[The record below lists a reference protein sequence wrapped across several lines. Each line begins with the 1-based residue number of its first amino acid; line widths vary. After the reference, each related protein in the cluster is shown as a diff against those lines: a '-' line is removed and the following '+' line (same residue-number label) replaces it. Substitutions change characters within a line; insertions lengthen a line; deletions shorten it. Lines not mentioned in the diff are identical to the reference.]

1 MKIDVGL
8 FNNIIVNNYLDL
20 ALQELDI
27 LFNTRPTELLG
38 QPTYG
43 INFEQFLWTLTP
55 SSDTLERYIKEKI
68 TMNTFYL
75 SKMNFTIN
83 VDFIRDLAEVIY
95 VVKISISDNSN
106 TINREYIIKN

>member
-1 MKIDVGL
+1 MKIDIGL
-8 FNNIIVNNYLDL
+8 FDKVIVNNYLDL

-38 QPTYG
+38 HPTYG

-75 SKMNFTIN
+75 SKMSFTVN
-83 VDFIRDLAEVIY
+83 VDFIRDLSEVIY
-95 VVKISISDNSN
+95 VVKMSISDNS
-106 TINREYIIKN
+106 TTVNREYIIKN